1 MAAGFGQQ
9 WLHHQLLRVAAPA
22 PREQRTMMV
31 LTRCRFRGAAQVI
44 NDRGLAWRRISAA
57 SAARSTV
64 DPSSNDGPPIDKL
77 LVANRG
83 EIACRVMRT
92 ARRMGIRTV
101 AVFSDADD
109 QVGMDCTGQISIP
122 PAISS

>member
-1 MAAGFGQQ
+1 MLGLAGRR
-9 WLHHQLLRVAAPA
+9 LRRATQA
-22 PREQRTMMV
+22 
-31 LTRCRFRGAAQVI
+31 I
-44 NDRGLAWRRISAA
+44 NSQASAWRRISTTSA
-57 SAARSTV
+57 SNVV
-64 DPSSNDGPPIDKL
+64 DPSNDSPPIDKL

-109 QVGMDCTGQISIP
+109 QVWIANVGTYATLD
-122 PAISS
+122 AV